1 MKNVVKDFREFI
13 MRGNVL
19 DMAVGIVIG
28 IAFGSIV
35 NSVVND
41 LIMPPIGLV
50 LGNVDFSNL
59 FVNLSGVN
67 YPSLAEAKKA
77 GAAVIA
83 YGAFINTVINFL
95 IVAFVMFMVIRAFNQ
110 FRRKHEAAPDTRD
123 CPYCFTSISIKATR
137 CPHCTSELKAA

>member
-1 MKNVVKDFREFI
+1 MKDMVKDLREFI

-28 IAFGSIV
+28 IAFGSVV

-50 LGNVDFSNL
+50 LGKVDFSNL

-77 GAAVIA
+77 GAAIIA

-95 IVAFVMFMVIRAFNQ
+95 IVAFVMFLMIRVFTK
-110 FRRKHEAAPDTRD
+110 FKRKQEAAPSTKD

-137 CPHCTSELKAA
+137 CPLCTSELKAA